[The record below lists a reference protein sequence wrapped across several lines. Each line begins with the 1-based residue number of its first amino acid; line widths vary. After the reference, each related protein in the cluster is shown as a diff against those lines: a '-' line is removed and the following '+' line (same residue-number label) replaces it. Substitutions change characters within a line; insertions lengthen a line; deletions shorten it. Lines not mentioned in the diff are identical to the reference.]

1 MCPEK
6 GYKNA
11 SFLICYNQNLDITQT
26 FIKGDLI
33 KNCAYNNHYSV
44 IKFSNE
50 WQMWKDI
57 NDYQNHCFKGK
68 ELRPWRILNTWICL
82 QELLKQS

>member
-1 MCPEK
+1 MFLNLVIFLKHLLNRKRNRGCVLKK

-33 KNCAYNNHYSV
+33 KNCAYNNHYLV

-50 WQMWKDI
+50 
-57 NDYQNHCFKGK
+57 
-68 ELRPWRILNTWICL
+68 
-82 QELLKQS
+82 

>member
-33 KNCAYNNHYSV
+33 KNCAYNNHYLV

-50 WQMWKDI
+50 
-57 NDYQNHCFKGK
+57 
-68 ELRPWRILNTWICL
+68 
-82 QELLKQS
+82 